1 VVPEAEFG
9 ISPLSTRQTLSLSY
23 STMIPPAPNLILTS
37 GMRAIEEAVQF
48 PAQLAYIFK
57 LFGFTCVI
65 LGVIAYFTSHRGS
78 QKRGWG
84 KWLAFTGSIMAIIGL
99 SPGTLLSIIKYMIP

>member
-1 VVPEAEFG
+1 
-9 ISPLSTRQTLSLSY
+9 
-23 STMIPPAPNLILTS
+23 MIPPRLILILAS
-37 GMRAIEEAVQF
+37 GMKAIEDAVRF
-48 PAQLAYIFK
+48 PAQLADLFK

-99 SPGTLLSIIKYMIP
+99 APGTLLSIIHYMIP